1 MNYKL
6 KAVPTAKAKEN
17 NDQKGS
23 KAKQIL
29 VAIDV
34 GLNWYQ
40 AARKVD
46 NGVVGPVDN
55 FHSEAALLLYF
66 EKQLGL
72 AQRVVAVYEAGP
84 LGFGL
89 YRKLKAGGIECLV

>member
-1 MNYKL
+1 MRYKL

-17 NDQKGS
+17 NEQKGS

-29 VAIDV
+29 VAIDA

-46 NGVVGPVDN
+46 NGVVGP
-55 FHSEAALLLYF
+55 
-66 EKQLGL
+66 
-72 AQRVVAVYEAGP
+72 
-84 LGFGL
+84 
-89 YRKLKAGGIECLV
+89 